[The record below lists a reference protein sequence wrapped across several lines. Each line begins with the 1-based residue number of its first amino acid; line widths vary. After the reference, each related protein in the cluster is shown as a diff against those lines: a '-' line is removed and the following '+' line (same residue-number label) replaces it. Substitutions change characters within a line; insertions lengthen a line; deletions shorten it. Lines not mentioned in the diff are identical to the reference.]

1 MSSGGEVIECHECG
15 GFCFVN
21 VPCNACGQINYL
33 LVKKPTDAIA
43 RRIVGQQCGAAELAV
58 KEGLRRGSMFT
69 SAAEYRA
76 FKGMARAE
84 QTDRLRR
91 FTLTKQATLSAEE
104 LEVLR
109 LTILRRKLDE
119 VWTKEAVQTTTEVLH
134 EVARTATLSDRRLA
148 QQAAEI
154 IQLVEGTKRLFPHT
168 HRKQSMVRLE
178 ALFLRSTMSSL
189 VLCARRACAHNNL
202 PSHSV
207 TPPPSLSRSRAL
219 FSQVSWVSEWVFGD
233 DAADAAEA
241 AEEAAAA
248 EEAEEM
254 DTAAAVAAAVAGGR
268 VREYHAADAA
278 ALPLPP
284 SPQGGSPSRQGL
296 LTVGSAVL

>member
-178 ALFLRSTMSSL
+178 ALFLRSTMSSV
-189 VLCARRACAHNNL
+189 VLCARQPP
-202 PSHSV
+202 PSTPLIRH
-207 TPPPSLSRSRAL
+207 PPPSLSPRSHVPAHSSLR
-219 FSQVSWVSEWVFGD
+219 
-233 DAADAAEA
+233 
-241 AEEAAAA
+241 
-248 EEAEEM
+248 
-254 DTAAAVAAAVAGGR
+254 
-268 VREYHAADAA
+268 
-278 ALPLPP
+278 
-284 SPQGGSPSRQGL
+284 
-296 LTVGSAVL
+296 